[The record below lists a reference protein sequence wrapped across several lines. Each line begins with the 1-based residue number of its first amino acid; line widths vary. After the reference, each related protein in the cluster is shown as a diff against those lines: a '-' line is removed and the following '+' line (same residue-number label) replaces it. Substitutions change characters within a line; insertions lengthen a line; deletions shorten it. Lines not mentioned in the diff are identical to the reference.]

1 MMGSSGRLP
10 PLTDRATKR
19 KPKEG
24 PSDLCVFH
32 MARRSNDERAG
43 RARDELLISL
53 TRPRGGVF
61 WTQPLLRQ
69 ADGADLVVRQAR
81 AWKFVQ
87 VGCRMMQSAP
97 PRIVT
102 GPRCRARSLEGLA
115 HHQQTPERSRANAR
129 PADRTT
135 LRRAFR
141 HFKTNEKKR
150 KRSRLQERSEGSRR
164 KQSDHHPSF

>member
-1 MMGSSGRLP
+1 MMREPAGLGTSCLSAS
-10 PLTDRATKR
+10 RA
-19 KPKEG
+19 
-24 PSDLCVFH
+24 
-32 MARRSNDERAG
+32 
-43 RARDELLISL
+43 
-53 TRPRGGVF
+53 PRGGVF

-164 KQSDHHPSF
+164 KQSDHHPSLQRLCGRPSGKSFSLCKSIKKS

>member
-53 TRPRGGVF
+53 KRPRGGVF
-61 WTQPLLRQ
+61 GLSHYLRQ

-115 HHQQTPERSRANAR
+115 HHQQTPERSRGQC
-129 PADRTT
+129 PASGQNNLASRFP
-135 LRRAFR
+135 AFR
-141 HFKTNEKKR
+141 N
-150 KRSRLQERSEGSRR
+150 Q
-164 KQSDHHPSF
+164 